1 MSGTLRQL
9 SQFIL
14 VGLLASLI
22 AGCPIDPGVDAENP
36 AGVALERSV
45 GAFTPGEEVTI
56 TITITAEDDA
66 NISALG
72 LTEAAPEGWT
82 FVSVDGEIG
91 QAPAIPPNEGDTGDL
106 GFIWFAVPD
115 FPVTF
120 TYTLQVPADAEATAD
135 ITGRVD
141 YYENAGILSSD
152 EVTSLL
158 DAVGV

>member
-1 MSGTLRQL
+1 MSGTLRQF

-14 VGLLASLI
+14 VGLLATLI
-22 AGCPIDPGVDAENP
+22 AGCPIDPGIDAENP

-45 GAFTPGEEVTI
+45 GAFTPGEVLDVTV
-56 TITITAEDDA
+56 TITAEDGSA
-66 NISALG
+66 ISAVG
-72 LTEAAPEGWT
+72 LTETVPDGWT

-91 QAPAIPPNEGDTGDL
+91 QVPPISPHEGDTGDL

-120 TYTLQVPADAEATAD
+120 TYTLQVPADAEANAD
-135 ITGRVD
+135 ITGWVD
-141 YYENAGILSSD
+141 YRQDAGILSSD